1 MASSTSSSTRGI
13 RSSASGYL
21 QREGTVV
28 ALVLLALVVYFSVR
42 SDFFLTSGNIQNVL
56 VQSVFVLIVAIGMTF
71 VLISGGIDLS
81 VGSTMGLAAG
91 TSALAMVHG
100 LPVLLALVIGLAT
113 GAGIGLVNG
122 ILIARAGISDFIV
135 TLAMLGIVR
144 GILQLITA
152 KEPLRDFGSSLFSRL
167 SGSTPFWIPAP
178 VIIALVVVLVA
189 AFLLWNTGFGRRVFA
204 VGMSRNASHIAGVDV
219 SGVRIRVYVLS
230 GVLAGAA
237 GILLSS
243 RLSSVQPELGT
254 GYELTAIAAAVI
266 GGTSLSGGR
275 GRLTGTVAG
284 ALLLAVLE
292 NGLRLLGVNAYYF
305 TIVTGV
311 IIVLAVAAERLF
323 TGSFAFLN
331 RGGPPVTPPQRRNVS
346 EGAVAS

>member
-1 MASSTSSSTRGI
+1 MASSATAV

-28 ALVLLALVVYFSVR
+28 ALVLLALVVFFAVR
-42 SDFFLTSGNIQNVL
+42 SSFFLTSGNIQNVL

-81 VGSTMGLAAG
+81 VGSTMGLSAG
-91 TSALAMVHG
+91 TAALSMVHG
-100 LPVLLALVIGLAT
+100 LPVLLALLVGLAT
-113 GAGIGLVNG
+113 GAAIGFVNG
-122 ILIARAGISDFIV
+122 VLIARAGISDFIV

-152 KEPLRDFGSSLFSRL
+152 KESLRDFGSGFFSKL
-167 SGSTPFWIPAP
+167 SGGTPFWVPVP
-178 VIIALVVVLVA
+178 VIIALVIVLA
-189 AFLLWNTGFGRRVFA
+189 AGFLLWNTAFGRRVFA

-219 SGVRIRVYVLS
+219 PGIRIRVYVLS

-275 GRLTGTVAG
+275 GRLTGTVAS

-323 TGSFAFLN
+323 TGSFGFLD
-331 RGGPPVTPPQRRNVS
+331 RTAPPANPSQRRNVQ